1 MSRTCL
7 FAFAERTVAV
17 PATGTYGSGAKT
29 YRRPVCQRI
38 PSRWPT
44 RSPSRTSSSK
54 RRSHPPYL
62 RTRLRGTRHATSLV
76 DDRPDEMVHPRTPQ
90 DRPDRLP
97 VAHPHVHRPR
107 CRDRLCP
114 GRPGA
119 LVRERESATSFDAK
133 GARYTH
139 RDSLCSFEVLI
150 EDYKLGADPALVIF
164 PGAN

>member
-1 MSRTCL
+1 MRLAHLSRTCL

-29 YRRPVCQRI
+29 YRSAGVSANPFPMAHTEPVPHEFI
-38 PSRWPT
+38 EEKEPS
-44 RSPSRTSSSK
+44 
-54 RRSHPPYL
+54 PYL
-62 RTRLRGTRHATSLV
+62 RTRLRGTRHATSPV
-76 DDRPDEMVHPRTPQ
+76 DDRPDEMGHPRTPQ

-119 LVRERESATSFDAK
+119 LVRGAGERDELRRQ
-133 GARYTH
+133 GR
-139 RDSLCSFEVLI
+139 SL
-150 EDYKLGADPALVIF
+150 YAPR
-164 PGAN
+164 